1 MNDLDA
7 MYQQIILDAARER
20 HGEGELAEFDGE
32 SFQVN
37 TTCGDQVN
45 LQVRLSPASAGP
57 ATSTVTS
64 IAAQAR
70 RRRPRLMAAPVR
82 RCAGAILPARPG
94 PALE

>member
-20 HGEGELAEFDGE
+20 HGEGELADFDGE

-45 LQVRLSPASAGP
+45 MQV
-57 ATSTVTS
+57 
-64 IAAQAR
+64 
-70 RRRPRLMAAPVR
+70 
-82 RCAGAILPARPG
+82 
-94 PALE
+94 